1 MVLPEKK
8 YYFIEEAAEKL
19 SCSVRD
25 ILQLAAD
32 GHIRLGFYVDDD
44 FQVPY
49 FMYEE
54 LCKELKE
61 LSGADYI
68 HITGMVYL
76 CREEVLKYL
85 HCNFENRNIDKS
97 FLTITKSV
105 IPENNAKFL
114 LNGWRKVAP
123 TEIPLICN
131 LNLDINHSV
140 ELLRLVVTEF
150 PFVKEKTFQLEEN
163 LPKELRV
170 AIQVFQEFWQD
181 RPQDL
186 NPATEE
192 TINGFIQEKMGEKVF
207 GKALERIRTIARP
220 ENERAGGAPRSEAKF
235 YKGKSKQNPVT

>member
-1 MVLPEKK
+1 MVLPDKK

-54 LCKELKE
+54 MCKELKS
-61 LSGADYI
+61 LASADYL

-76 CREEVLKYL
+76 CKEEVLKYL
-85 HCNFENRNIDKS
+85 HFDFEGRNINQS
-97 FLTITKSV
+97 FLTITKFV
-105 IPENNAKFL
+105 IPEKNAKFL

-123 TEIPLICN
+123 TEMPLICN
-131 LNLDINHSV
+131 SDLDINHSV
-140 ELLRLVVTEF
+140 RLLRLVVTGF

-186 NPATEE
+186 NPAPEE
-192 TINGFIQEKMGEKVF
+192 TINNFIQERMGKKVS
-207 GKALERIRTIARP
+207 GKALERIRSIARP
-220 ENERAGGAPRSEAKF
+220 ENERAGGAPKSEAKF
-235 YKGKSKQNPVT
+235 YKGKSKQNPVA